1 MTNTTAEPETTE
13 TKPKS
18 KGPILT
24 SRQAAIYEFIVEK
37 VELGIPPTVREIG
50 TRFGIRSPNGVMCHL
65 KALEKKGVIER
76 HAHLS
81 RAIRLTNDP
90 YKILKETCQELVKLG
105 QTSQNLTDGFRV
117 KLEEVN
123 AMSK

>member
-105 QTSQNLTDGFRV
+105 QTEDLTDDFRV

-123 AMSK
+123 KMSK

>member
-1 MTNTTAEPETTE
+1 MTDTTTE
-13 TKPKS
+13 ETRPAI
-18 KGPILT
+18 PLT
-24 SRQAAIYEFIVEK
+24 SRQSAIYDFLVEQIA
-37 VELGIPPTVREIG
+37 LGVPPTVREIG
-50 TRFGIRSPNGVMCHL
+50 SRFGIRSPNGVMCHL

-105 QTSQNLTDGFRV
+105 QTQNLTDDFRI